1 MRSTYKRFV
10 WRAPRPV
17 NTADCMNEWRYCL
30 KCNKNISILTHFQQY
45 LHSFIQSAMFTGRVA
60 RQTNRLYVLRMT
72 AKLAYCCVLLLY
84 LLLLLLLF
92 LLLLLVLVLLVFFV
106 LLLLLLVIPLLL
118 VLVLLVLL
126 LPLVLF
132 VLVLLV
138 FRVVIVVVVLLLL
151 FPNESLHLSIC
162 LHQVND
168 HWY

>member
-45 LHSFIQSAMFTGRVA
+45 LHSFIQSAMFTGCVA

-72 AKLAYCCVLLLY
+72 VKLAYCCVLLLY
-84 LLLLLLLF
+84 LLLLLHF
-92 LLLLLVLVLLVFFV
+92 LLLFLVLVLLVFFV
-106 LLLLLLVIPLLL
+106 LLLLVIPLLL

-138 FRVVIVVVVLLLL
+138 FRVVIVVVLLLL

-168 HWY
+168 H